1 MSAYGAH
8 VREVEAACARALEV
22 AREGG
27 EGFDSI
33 VFHAGSPGVY
43 HADDLEVPFRANA
56 HFLRFGWVEGAG
68 HLIVLRPGEPTR
80 LIRSVASDFWHGP
93 PARLDPEIAARFE
106 VSEAEDAAAAARA
119 LEGLGRAAFVG
130 SDPTVARAAGIEEAA
145 CNPAPLIAA
154 LDWERAFKTDYEI
167 DCIREANRIAA
178 RGHEVV
184 RDASRGGSSEF
195 AMHLDYLAATAQTD
209 DALPYPNIIAW
220 DEAAAV
226 LHYPHRRQAAPE
238 PGRVLLIDAGA
249 RHRGYASDVTRTWLV
264 DPSASETF
272 RALLEGMEELQRGLA
287 ADVAPGVDFV
297 ELHRRAESGVA
308 RLLRESGVLL
318 VDEEEARAG
327 GLVFAFFP
335 HGLGHPLGLQT
346 HDVGGHQAD
355 ARGNQ
360 TPPPE
365 DCPHLRHTRRL
376 APRHVVTIE
385 PGLYFI
391 PALLEPLRGDDAIDW
406 RLVDTLLPC
415 GGIRIEDDVLV
426 GENGSENLTR
436 RFLP

>member
-1 MSAYGAH
+1 M
-8 VREVEAACARALEV
+8 
-22 AREGG
+22 
-27 EGFDSI
+27 
-33 VFHAGSPGVY
+33 
-43 HADDLEVPFRANA
+43 
-56 HFLRFGWVEGAG
+56 
-68 HLIVLRPGEPTR
+68 
-80 LIRSVASDFWHGP
+80 
-93 PARLDPEIAARFE
+93 
-106 VSEAEDAAAAARA
+106 
-119 LEGLGRAAFVG
+119 
-130 SDPTVARAAGIEEAA
+130 ARAAGIEEAA